1 MKKNLKV
8 GDLVRDK
15 LNSGDGSY
23 GLGVVVAA
31 SDQLCVQDPPQR
43 DPRESS
49 SARKTDYLFGGTGP
63 EAKEAPPLPGKRY
76 DVYFTKFER
85 TITFHGDY
93 LEKV

>member
-1 MKKNLKV
+1 MDKLEV

-15 LNSGDGSY
+15 LNTTRGNY
-23 GLGVVVAA
+23 GIGVVIATEA
-31 SDQLCVQDPPQR
+31 SGLTGEKIVER
-43 DPRESS
+43 SS
-49 SARKTDYLFGGTGP
+49 SGEQVLG
-63 EAKEAPPLPGKRY
+63 GKRY

>member
-1 MKKNLKV
+1 MDPFEV

-15 LNSGDGSY
+15 LNADEGAY
-23 GLGVVVAA
+23 GLGVVVSTESTGLIGEIARAPAYRDVYSPAA
-31 SDQLCVQDPPQR
+31 ADI
-43 DPRESS
+43 
-49 SARKTDYLFGGTGP
+49 
-63 EAKEAPPLPGKRY
+63 PGKRY